1 MTVRIARTRWL
12 SVVAGTAGLALTGLT
27 FAPTATAQ
35 VAAPKLTGQACLVGT
50 WRNDGG
56 TTAANF
62 QGHLVTMHGG
72 RGDVDHIFK
81 NGADRDIFGA
91 KTAPLRGSYRGHKLY
106 EVIRGTNK
114 FTLRA
119 VKNTKKVHW
128 IEHGWTAH
136 SKNTFFY
143 RGHKFA
149 GTLPQR
155 GTFTFTYF
163 CNGHT
168 LVLRQSKRYVDT
180 ETRTSR
186 PPS

>member
-1 MTVRIARTRWL
+1 L
-12 SVVAGTAGLALTGLT
+12 AGTVGLALIGLI
-27 FAPTATAQ
+27 FAPAVTAQ
-35 VAAPKLTGQACLVGT
+35 VAAPKLTGQACLLGT

-56 TTAANF
+56 TTAAYF
-62 QGHLVTMHGG
+62 HGQLVTMHGG

-91 KTAPLRGSYRGHKLY
+91 KSAALRGTYRGHALY

-114 FTLRA
+114 FTLLA

-143 RGHKFA
+143 RGHKYN

-155 GTFTFTYF
+155 GTFTFTYR
-163 CNGHT
+163 CTPHT

>member
-1 MTVRIARTRWL
+1 MTVRIARTQSL
-12 SVVAGTAGLALTGLT
+12 SALAGAIGLALTGLT
-27 FAPTATAQ
+27 LAPAASAQ

-119 VKNTKKVHW
+119 VKNTKKVLW

-143 RGHKFA
+143 RGHKFR

-168 LVLRQSKRYVDT
+168 LVLRQSKRYFDT